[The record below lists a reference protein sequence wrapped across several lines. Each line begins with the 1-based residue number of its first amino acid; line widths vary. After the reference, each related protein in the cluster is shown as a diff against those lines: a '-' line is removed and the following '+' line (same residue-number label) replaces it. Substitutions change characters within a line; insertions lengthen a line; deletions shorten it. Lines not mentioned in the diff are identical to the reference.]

1 MQQNSSGQPDPV
13 QQDHILVY
21 DDIGPSSVKKRGKQ
35 LITLR
40 PDDMDDRVQYAA
52 LNHNLQKPVITT
64 KQNSI
69 ADKIIIIIMKDLTSK
84 TKF

>member
-1 MQQNSSGQPDPV
+1 MQQNSSEQPDPV
-13 QQDHILVY
+13 QQDHTLIY
-21 DDIGPSSVKKRGKQ
+21 ADIGPSSVKKRGKQ
-35 LITLR
+35 LSTLR

-64 KQNSI
+64 KQDSI
-69 ADKIIIIIMKDLTSK
+69 AGKIILIIMKDLASK